1 MEIIVSCIL
10 VAGVGIVIL
19 SLWDLI
25 NGLKK

>member
-25 NGLKK
+25 NGLRK